1 MHKWAPKFRAR
12 YLGYG
17 LGIFAT
23 IFLVLGIFLAVQVKN
38 VASSLR
44 HLQSSAQETNP
55 KVFAENYK
63 DFSRRL
69 DVLSAVA
76 GNPVWKPIFFLVGS
90 PSTYSHEANILRS
103 TSVIVKSLSPI
114 FDAADARSPGLLT
127 NMELLQRSAP
137 ILTTV
142 TPDIQSVLTN
152 LATLHLGG
160 LLSPFDS
167 KLAEV
172 RKTASA
178 TSIVAQRILPMLPA
192 LPTIVGSEG
201 PRTYLVAFQNPA
213 EARGVAGIIGSYAL
227 VRLEAG
233 KLSVL
238 HVGSNLELESRSQL
252 PIKVPAEY
260 RDLYGNDPAIWQ
272 NSNLS
277 PHFPYAA
284 KIWLTLWKLQHKE
297 VLDGVITFD
306 PLVLRQILVATG
318 PITVEGE
325 KITAANVAQKTMSD
339 AYIRYSSDNAAR
351 KQHLVLII
359 DGVLSR
365 LQNGKVSGKDLI
377 NGLSSSIVENRIL
390 FYSGHKS
397 EQDQIA
403 LSSISGSLSTNN
415 DNQYRV
421 VVNNI
426 AGNKM
431 DYYLVRQMTLTAL
444 TCGEKRTTKVDV
456 VLQNTARPDLVLP
469 AYVNGRLD
477 LNKPNGDGNST
488 AVEVMFFGPRH
499 SSLLNSVN
507 APEIDSTRFIGSELG
522 HPVLAMN
529 VELKP
534 EVPLHLTATFK
545 GGSGALTNI
554 VQPLVLPE
562 KVTVIDKCGR

>member
-1 MHKWAPKFRAR
+1 MWAKKIRFK

-17 LGIFAT
+17 LGIFVT
-23 IFLVLGIFLAVQVKN
+23 IFLVLGIFLAVQVN
-38 VASSLR
+38 NLASSAR
-44 HLQSSAQETNP
+44 HLQSSARESDP
-55 KVFAENYK
+55 KVFAENYHI
-63 DFSRRL
+63 FSQRL

-76 GNPVWKPIFFLVGS
+76 GNPVWTPIFFLVGS

-103 TSVIVKSLSPI
+103 TSAIVKSLSPL

-137 ILTTV
+137 MLTTV
-142 TPDIQSVLTN
+142 APDIQSVLTN

-238 HVGSNLELESRSQL
+238 HVGSNLELESRSEL
-252 PIKVPAEY
+252 PIKVSAEY

-325 KITAANVAQKTMSD
+325 EITAANVAQKTMSD

-377 NGLSSSIVENRIL
+377 NGLASSVSENRIL
-390 FYSGHKS
+390 FYSSHKS
-397 EQDQIA
+397 EQNQIA

-477 LNKPNGDGNST
+477 LKKPNGDGNST
-488 AVEVMFFGPRH
+488 SVEVMFFGPRN
-499 SSLLNSVN
+499 SALLNSVN

-534 EVPLHLTATFK
+534 EAPLHLTATFK

>member
-1 MHKWAPKFRAR
+1 MWAKKIRFK

-17 LGIFAT
+17 LGIFVT
-23 IFLVLGIFLAVQVKN
+23 IFLVLGIFLAVQVN
-38 VASSLR
+38 NLASSAR
-44 HLQSSAQETNP
+44 HLQSSARESDP
-55 KVFAENYK
+55 KVFAENYHI
-63 DFSRRL
+63 FSQRL
-69 DVLSAVA
+69 NVLSAVA

-103 TSVIVKSLSPI
+103 TSAIVKSLSPL

-137 ILTTV
+137 MLTTV
-142 TPDIQSVLTN
+142 ASDIQSALTN

-192 LPTIVGSEG
+192 LPSIVGSEG

-238 HVGSNLELESRSQL
+238 HVGSNLELESRSEL
-252 PIKVPAEY
+252 PIKVSAEY

-297 VLDGVITFD
+297 ALDGVITFD

-325 KITAANVAQKTMSD
+325 EITAANVAQKTMSD

-377 NGLSSSIVENRIL
+377 NGLASSVSENRIL
-390 FYSGHKS
+390 FYSSHKS
-397 EQDQIA
+397 EQNQIA

-477 LNKPNGDGNST
+477 LKKPNGDGNST
-488 AVEVMFFGPRH
+488 SVEVMFFGPRN
-499 SSLLNSVN
+499 SALLNSVN

-534 EVPLHLTATFK
+534 EAPLHLTATFK